1 MTALVEQL
9 ASDRI
14 EGSTFAAAF
23 SVGAIL
29 GAIAVALVFL
39 V

>member
-1 MTALVEQL
+1 MTALVEHL

-14 EGSTFAAAF
+14 EGGTFAAAF